1 MNGNPEP
8 YLLKIVYQKKVRV
21 AHFGHWGGSKA
32 CVTIANFL
40 RHYRR
45 SSFLARL
52 ERVELIEAT
61 SPKRDDVIQKAHST
75 DCVYGVEVLDF
86 IENQNKPRTLRL
98 GDYSFLENNDSFC
111 SWKYTIDFDAEQIT
125 VINCGVA
132 TAFATFAE
140 FRERS
145 FAETLC
151 ESLSLFVDEMRSAPH
166 GIPQRYVDEV
176 AGKKIV
182 KDEDKKGVKDEGD
195 EDKSKKRVRINED
208 ETKNKK

>member
-32 CVTIANFL
+32 CVTIARFL
-40 RHYRR
+40 RHYKR
-45 SSFLARL
+45 SAFLARL

-86 IENQNKPRTLRL
+86 IENQNKPRALRL
-98 GDYSFLENNDSFC
+98 GDYSFLESNDSFC
-111 SWKYTIDFDAEQIT
+111 SWKYTIDFDAERIT
-125 VINCGVA
+125 VMNCGFG
-132 TAFATFAE
+132 TAFATFAA
-140 FRERS
+140 FQDRS
-145 FAETLC
+145 FAEMLC
-151 ESLSLFVDEMRSAPH
+151 ESLALFVDEMRSAPH

-176 AGKKIV
+176 AGKKRVEEGIDDKV
-182 KDEDKKGVKDEGD
+182 KENE
-195 EDKSKKRVRINED
+195 SKKRVRIND
-208 ETKNKK
+208 K